1 MTGRQLKEM
10 LILEGSTYGIL
21 AILLSLLLS
30 LVLQGLVLRQ
40 LEHLLWFFTA
50 KWIWAPIFGMLF
62 VFLALGVVIPV
73 LAYRI
78 VERQS
83 VVERLREAE

>member
-1 MTGRQLKEM
+1 M
-10 LILEGSTYGIL
+10 LILEGCAYGIL
-21 AILLSLLLS
+21 AVVLSLILS

-50 KWIWAPIFGMLF
+50 KWIWSPIVGMLL
-62 VFLALGVVIPV
+62 VFLVLGAVIPI
-73 LAYRI
+73 LAYRT